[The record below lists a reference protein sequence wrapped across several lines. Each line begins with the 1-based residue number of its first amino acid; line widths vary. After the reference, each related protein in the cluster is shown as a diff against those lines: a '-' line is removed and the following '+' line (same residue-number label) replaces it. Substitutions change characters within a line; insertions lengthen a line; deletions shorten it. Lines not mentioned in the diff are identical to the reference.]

1 MAKIEQ
7 VKNKKHEIIHP
18 ITEVVAVEGLPEA
31 LAEKQETLVSGENIR
46 KINGESILGSGEIK
60 ITGSG
65 PGSTIVIDGEM
76 STESENPVQ
85 NKVIT
90 QALNTKQ
97 DELQDGVNI
106 KTINGEPVLGSGD
119 LFIQEGDPSAVKFS
133 PQELTELQ
141 KEQARRNINAASLAD
156 LNSMSFVTAQTL
168 PEASSETMGY
178 IFLIGPDGHNFYDRY
193 FTQETVEDEVSTYEW
208 IPLGS
213 TQIDLTTYAP
223 QSEVD
228 ELADRLDTLAS
239 TRYYG
244 IFTSESLLPETA
256 SRVGYAYV
264 GESEPFKI
272 YEFNGENWNYTGA
285 QVSGIKGE
293 PGLGFDS
300 ISSQEDGTIVIV
312 LSNGN
317 TITIDINHDH
327 PQYPKY
333 TLLDDE
339 SEMPA
344 SPDSETLYLI
354 KELPD

>member
-31 LAEKQETLVSGENIR
+31 LDEKQETLVSGENIK

-65 PGSTIVIDGEM
+65 PGSTVVIDGEM

-90 QALNTKQ
+90 QALEGKQ
-97 DELQDGVNI
+97 DELESGVNI
-106 KTINGEPVLGSGD
+106 KTVNGESIVGEGD

-156 LNSMSFVTAQTL
+156 INSFDFVTSTTL
-168 PEASSETMGY
+168 PEPSSETMGY
-178 IFLIGPDGHNFYDRY
+178 IFLIGPDVHNYYNRY
-193 FTQETVEDEVSTYEW
+193 FTQETIEEETAVYEW

-213 TQIDLTTYAP
+213 TQIDLSAYAP

-244 IFTSESLLPETA
+244 IFASEELLPLEA
-256 SRVGYAYV
+256 NKAGYAYV
-264 GESEPFKI
+264 GESDPFKI
-272 YEFNGENWNYTGA
+272 YEFDGNDWSYTGA
-285 QVSGIKGE
+285 NVSGIKGE
-293 PGLGFDS
+293 PGVGFNS
-300 ISSQEDGTIVIV
+300 ISTQEDGTIVIV
-312 LSNGN
+312 LSSGD
-317 TITIDINHDH
+317 TITVNLNHDH

-333 TLLDDE
+333 ELLNDE
-339 SEMPA
+339 SELP
-344 SPDSETLYLI
+344 STPDSDTLYLI
-354 KELPD
+354 KE